1 MPFIRFDILLLPR
14 WRNWQRLLV
23 FLGLL
28 LGVFQATPQSLPNLG
43 GDEGMS
49 LTAERRLGDRIA
61 RELFRDPD
69 WVDDAVL
76 GEYVDEIW
84 QSLRRAARL
93 RGEVTDEM
101 NERMAWRVLL
111 SRDRSI
117 NAFAMPGGYFGLHLG
132 LMAMVGSRDELAAVL
147 AHEMSHVTQRH
158 IARMQAQQSRQA
170 PVLLGAL
177 ILGALAAAKNP
188 DATNA
193 VVAGSQAAAA
203 QAQLNYSRDME
214 READRIGYGVMVQAG
229 FAPDAMEAVFEKL
242 HRANRLNDRGAFPY
256 LRTHPLT
263 TERLADIGMRAPRN
277 ETNRR
282 PTPSIDDAARHA
294 MMVARARLLSGTTA
308 DEAGDN
314 VSASRTRDL
323 AVQPLARQVA
333 IQYGVAFHQMRLRQF
348 DEAAVALRRL
358 DEIAQEVG
366 PLSRRTTKLLRAEML
381 AMQDR
386 WTPLVELLSG
396 DGRGA
401 GVTAARPE
409 LLLWGQALLR
419 LNDPLPSTLVD
430 ALQERVAL
438 HPDDSSSWQ
447 LLSQVLHRQGR
458 ALAALRAEAESHAAR
473 QDLPAAR
480 DRLRAA
486 QDLIRS
492 GAAGRAGADAIDAAI
507 IATRVREI
515 DSRLREQALER

>member
-1 MPFIRFDILLLPR
+1 MPFIRFDIQSL
-14 WRNWQRLLV
+14 QRCRQWLRLFV
-23 FLGLL
+23 IFCLL
-28 LGVFQATPQSLPNLG
+28 LGVFQAIPQPLPNLG

-61 RELFRDPD
+61 RELYRDPD
-69 WVDDAVL
+69 WLDDAVL
-76 GEYVDEIW
+76 VEYVDEIW
-84 QSLRRAARL
+84 QSLRRAARV

-101 NERMAWRVLL
+101 DERMAWRVLL

-177 ILGALAAAKNP
+177 ILGALAASKNP

-229 FAPDAMEAVFEKL
+229 FAPDAMEAVFDKL

-263 TERLADIGMRAPRN
+263 TERLADISMRAPRN
-277 ETNRR
+277 ETNR
-282 PTPSIDDAARHA
+282 PIPSVDGVARHA
-294 MMVARARLLSGTTA
+294 MMVARARLLSGTSA
-308 DEAGDN
+308 DDAGDH
-314 VSASRTRDL
+314 VSASRARDL
-323 AVQPLARQVA
+323 ATQPLARQVA
-333 IQYGVAFHQMRLRQF
+333 IQYGVALQQMRLRQF
-348 DEAAVALRRL
+348 EEAAVALGRL
-358 DEIAQEVG
+358 DELLQEVG
-366 PLSRRTTKLLRAEML
+366 PLSRRTAKLLRAEML

-386 WTPLVELLSG
+386 WPPLVELLSG
-396 DGRGA
+396 DARGA
-401 GVTAARPE
+401 GAFAARPE
-409 LLLWGQALLR
+409 LLAWGHALLR
-419 LNDPLPSTLVD
+419 LSGAVPATLVD

-447 LLSQVLHRQGR
+447 LLSQVLQRQGR

-473 QDLPAAR
+473 QDLQAAR

-507 IATRVREI
+507 IATRVREL